1 MYPGRDTRFLLT
13 SAPFHAMSATC
24 ALPMSVFGEGTL
36 CPGFRHRAITTGDIR
51 EYLEFARVTKAALTP
66 WMMEDVARKP
76 NPERYI
82 KPFESVLFGGGEFKS
97 NQCRERWLRH
107 VVADPALCPQLF
119 FHHTR
124 AASGPSTP
132 TSK

>member
-1 MYPGRDTRFLLT
+1 
-13 SAPFHAMSATC
+13 MSATC

-51 EYLEFARVTKAALTP
+51 EYLEFANVTKAALTP

-82 KPFESVLFGGGEFKS
+82 KPFESVLFGGGESKF
-97 NQCRERWLRH
+97 NQCRACCLRH
-107 VVADPALCPQLF
+107 VVADTALCPQLF
-119 FHHTR
+119 SHR
-124 AASGPSTP
+124 MRVVSGPSIP
-132 TSK
+132 TFK